1 MVDRNTAF
9 YFLDKN
15 ETGRS
20 EWFITSIIQWNIAW
34 LTWVN
39 DSDDVILDRKFELLT
54 CEESLKELVDFVAVA
69 KDTAKEQLIPAE
81 LQVVNSFLWI
91 FHIFHHATF
100 CSSCQTFIPMQLTV
114 FKLFISCRQRIC
126 PVKWKG
132 YSSLAHKWPNLF
144 YLPYWE
150 YLPSY

>member
-54 CEESLKELVDFVAVA
+54 CEESLKELVDLVAVA

-91 FHIFHHATF
+91 
-100 CSSCQTFIPMQLTV
+100 LY
-114 FKLFISCRQRIC
+114 ISPRNILL
-126 PVKWKG
+126 VMSDI
-132 YSSLAHKWPNLF
+132 YSDAINSF
-144 YLPYWE
+144 
-150 YLPSY
+150 

>member
-39 DSDDVILDRKFELLT
+39 DSDDEVLDRKFELLT
-54 CEESLKELVDFVAVA
+54 CEESLKELSADLVAVA
-69 KDTAKEQLIPAE
+69 KDTAKEQLTPAE

-91 FHIFHHATF
+91 LYIFPRNILLVM
-100 CSSCQTFIPMQLTV
+100 SDI
-114 FKLFISCRQRIC
+114 
-126 PVKWKG
+126 
-132 YSSLAHKWPNLF
+132 YSDAINSF
-144 YLPYWE
+144 
-150 YLPSY
+150 

>member
-1 MVDRNTAF
+1 MIRKID
-9 YFLDKN
+9 YSM
-15 ETGRS
+15 EYC
-20 EWFITSIIQWNIAW
+20 W

-39 DSDDVILDRKFELLT
+39 DSDDEVLDRKFELLT
-54 CEESLKELVDFVAVA
+54 CEESLKELSADLVAVA
-69 KDTAKEQLIPAE
+69 KDTAKEQLTPAK

-91 FHIFHHATF
+91 LYI
-100 CSSCQTFIPMQLTV
+100 SPRNILLVMSDIIPMQLTV